1 MIQQILPQ
9 QDGALG
15 GRKTMDKFMESKWF
29 MRIVGLLLALV
40 LYASVNFDDLTD
52 KDHKNSSDN
61 SQNVVE
67 TIEDVPVEA
76 FYDAEN
82 LFVSGLPSTVDVE
95 IEGTKAIVQQ
105 TKTLK
110 GFNVYVDLNDIGVG
124 DHQVPIEIEN
134 ISEKLKVEI
143 EPQFANITIQE
154 KVTEE
159 FTVESEFDES
169 LLANGFEAENL
180 SVEPKTVK
188 VTGAK
193 DAIESITYVKA
204 TLDVQDAI
212 HETTTR
218 EARVQVLDREL
229 NKLDVTVEPEVV
241 DVTVKVVNPSKKV
254 PVVIKEKGE
263 LPQGVKLESLSVEQ
277 KEVSVYGKGS
287 VLETLEE
294 LIAEVDLSK
303 ITKDTVINVPLNLK
317 DGLNKVAPEEVKVT
331 IDVSTTKEK
340 TVSGVPLNLGGVG
353 EEYDYTIVSPKSEEV
368 DIVVSGYS
376 EELAAL
382 STEDFILDLNLADL
396 EPGEHKVEI
405 DATGPE
411 NVKWELS
418 TKTVTVQI
426 KEKTTAEAEEG
437 ANENG

>member
-1 MIQQILPQ
+1 VIEQILPQ

-29 MRIVGLLLALV
+29 MRIVGLSLALL
-40 LYASVNFDDLTD
+40 LYASVNFDDLNE
-52 KDHKNSSDN
+52 HKSASDN
-61 SQNVVE
+61 PQNIVE
-67 TIEDVPVEA
+67 IIEDVPVEA
-76 FYDAEN
+76 FYDTEN

-95 IEGTKAIVQQ
+95 IKGTKAIVQQ

-110 GFNVYVDLNDIGVG
+110 DFNVYVDLNDLGIGK
-124 DHQVPIEIEN
+124 HQVPIEIEN
-134 ISEKLKVEI
+134 ISDKLTVTVE
-143 EPQFANITIQE
+143 PDFANITIQE

-159 FTVESEFDES
+159 FAVEAEFDES
-169 LLANGFEAENL
+169 LLANGFEVDGL

-229 NKLDVTVEPEVV
+229 NKLDVTVEPEAV
-241 DVTVKVVNPSKKV
+241 DVTVTVVNPSKEV
-254 PVVIKEKGE
+254 PVVVKEKGK
-263 LPQGVKLESLSVEQ
+263 LPQGVKLESIAVEQ
-277 KEVSVYGKGS
+277 KEATVYGKAS
-287 VLETLEE
+287 VLDTLEE
-294 LIAEVDLSK
+294 LVAEVDLSE
-303 ITKDTVINVPLNLK
+303 ITKDTVVNVPLKLK
-317 DGLNKVAPEEVKVT
+317 DGLNRVAPEEVKVT

-340 TVSGVPLNLGGVG
+340 TISGVPLNLSGPK
-353 EEYDYTIVSPKSEEV
+353 EEYDYTIVSPENEEV
-368 DIVVSGYS
+368 DIVASGYS
-376 EELAAL
+376 EELDAL
-382 STEDFILDLNLADL
+382 SAGDFVLDVNLAEL
-396 EPGEHKVEI
+396 EPGEHEVEI
-405 DATGPE
+405 KPTGPE
-411 NVKWELS
+411 SVKWELS